1 LNILFFSS
9 IINAQSSFQ
18 FEIESEDDAIV
29 INAEKDAFGNTI
41 VIGLIGSYIEYIYDA
56 YILKVHQDGSYISKR
71 FDFGDTTSVFTTINA
86 LENGNYFVVGSYN
99 TESNFLERNHLWVLI
114 LDPDLNILTQKSYL
128 IRDPYTLF
136 GVRFC
141 SLIDN
146 KGDIITT
153 AIVAKEDKN
162 GKTLFSDFAFYK
174 FNQQGDTLLSK
185 YYSYIWDEV
194 PYTLTKVPGSDNL
207 MLIERCTQYNNHYEL
222 MFLDTNLEILKIN
235 NWPSV
240 EMSDNLCSDHWIS
253 DTSFLVSGYGY
264 PDFGNKSYA
273 DILVHLM
280 DTSAIVHQELILGKT
295 DTVDYTAWQ
304 NNMAY
309 ANDST
314 IYICGFQAHIALWS
328 LEPSVVELYV
338 IDKNLNLL
346 GYKEFGGDIYYEV
359 WGSIATDDGGC
370 LMYGICRTND
380 TIPERDIRIWKVLR
394 EDINII
400 TTIEFVELADISVNA
415 WPNPCQNEL
424 NIGIEAWNRQGQIR
438 LQIFNAS
445 GKKMTDRVIEGE
457 GNLLRVNV
465 TNLKRGAYIYQVY
478 LPDGNTVH
486 GKFIKQ

>member
-1 LNILFFSS
+1 LNI
-9 IINAQSSFQ
+9 
-18 FEIESEDDAIV
+18 V
-29 INAEKDAFGNTI
+29 
-41 VIGLIGSYIEYIYDA
+41 
-56 YILKVHQDGSYISKR
+56 
-71 FDFGDTTSVFTTINA
+71 
-86 LENGNYFVVGSYN
+86 
-99 TESNFLERNHLWVLI
+99 
-114 LDPDLNILTQKSYL
+114 TQKSYL
-128 IRDPYTLF
+128 IRDQWIVF
-136 GVRFC
+136 GGYFC

-146 KGDIITT
+146 NGDIITT

-162 GKTLFSDFAFYK
+162 EKTMFTDFAFYK

-185 YYSYIWDEV
+185 YYSYIWDEI

-207 MLIERCTQYNNHYEL
+207 MLIERCTHYNNHYEL
-222 MFLDTNLEILKIN
+222 MFLNTDLEILKIN
-235 NWPSV
+235 NWPNV
-240 EMSDNLCSDHWIS
+240 EMSDNIGSDHWIS

-264 PDFGNKSYA
+264 PDFENKSYA

-280 DTSAIVHQELILGKT
+280 DTSGTIHQELILGKT
-295 DTVDYTAWQ
+295 DTSDYTAWR

-328 LEPSVVELYV
+328 LEPTIVELYV

-346 GYKEFGGDIYYEV
+346 GYKEFGGDIYNEV
-359 WGSIATDDGGC
+359 WGCISTDDGGC

-400 TTIEFVELADISVNA
+400 TTIETVEIENISVKA
-415 WPNPCQNEL
+415 WPNPCQKEL
-424 NIGIEAWNRQGQIR
+424 NIAVEQETR
-438 LQIFNAS
+438 LGLVRLKILNAS

-465 TNLKRGAYIYQVY
+465 TNLRAGVYIYQVT
-478 LPDGNTVH
+478 LPDGNTIH